1 MHFTNVRSEAYFKII
16 VKSKEKIRKKRFLTE
31 WYPILSVSGMNDV
44 IFIVKAAKDLDKKT
58 VIIPAVLGQSLGIRD
73 FAIIIGQGRSTVVQV
88 KLSNTNDFISRGGV
102 TTSTIE
108 VDTYTM
114 NLLRLEEGSRVEI
127 FPATVRPAES
137 ITIAPSKKLSEND
150 KIVIPGALKGKVLT
164 VGDVIPIT
172 LPEAGKTLLSVEEI
186 SPRMDGVLF
195 VSTTKIRF
203 LRPRKRIDNLI
214 IDVSFDDIGDY
225 DEIKD
230 KLRRFVITP
239 LLHPG
244 AYKGTGFTPSK
255 GIIISGPRGSGKT
268 MLVKAIVF
276 ETDVNLVYAHASDIL
291 SDSYFDSK
299 QALESLFA
307 EAKKKS
313 PAILCIEDIDE
324 IAPRRM
330 EESYD
335 VEKKLTSVL
344 ITLMDTL
351 DTPGVM
357 VIGTTSNPD
366 RIDPALL
373 RAGRF
378 DKEIEIPVPD
388 VKARLNILK
397 VLTRDLPLYVE
408 FERNAV
414 EQALK
419 KLSDKYESANTIRAK
434 LSVVMRP
441 SDIEELLENVDG
453 ELYKAVKDE
462 LLNDMLLNIA
472 KKTHG
477 FVGADLEALV
487 REAIMV
493 AINRLIEAGF
503 VTDEGLLSKEGVRK
517 LSITEYDFEE
527 ALKVVEPSA
536 LKEILIEVPEVH
548 WDDIGGY
555 DEVKQ
560 LLKEVI
566 EWPLNYP
573 ELFDATGIN
582 PPKGVLLYGPPGTG
596 KTLLAKAVATESG
609 ANFIAVKGPEVLS
622 KWVGEGERKIREIF
636 RKARQVAP
644 TIIFFDE
651 IDSIGQRRGSD
662 KMQHVD
668 SMINQLLTEMDG
680 LEEKGKVVVIAA
692 TNRPD
697 ILDPALLRPG
707 RFDRLILIPAPDEKA
722 RLEILKVHTKNVPL
736 ASDVKLKELAKKT
749 EGYSGADLEAL
760 VREATIE
767 AIRRVIDD
775 IKEGM
780 PPEVIREKVKVT
792 AKDFEKA
799 MKKVTPSITKSMISY
814 YESMEKNLK
823 SRVSS
828 KFADEY
834 GKFW

>member
-1 MHFTNVRSEAYFKII
+1 
-16 VKSKEKIRKKRFLTE
+16 
-31 WYPILSVSGMNDV
+31 VSDI
-44 IFIVKAAKDLDKKT
+44 IFIVNPSPELDKKT
-58 VIIPAVLGQSLGIRD
+58 VLLPPMFAQKLGIQD
-73 FAIIIGQGRSTVVQV
+73 FAVVVGHNVSTVVRV
-88 KLSNTNDFISRGGV
+88 RPTDAANFKNRGGI
-102 TTSTIE
+102 TTCIIE
-108 VDTYTM
+108 MDSYTAH
-114 NLLRLEEGSRVEI
+114 LLRLKDGSRVEL
-127 FPATVRPAES
+127 FPATIREAERL
-137 ITIAPSKKLSEND
+137 TLAPSKKLTEEDMIMVSRALEGRVFAVGD
-150 KIVIPGALKGKVLT
+150 IVPLRLPNAGETLLT
-164 VGDVIPIT
+164 V
-172 LPEAGKTLLSVEEI
+172 ESI
-186 SPRMDGVLF
+186 SPEDADGV
-195 VSTTKIRF
+195 VVTSSTKIHF
-203 LRPRKRIDNLI
+203 LKPRKRAGNLI
-214 IDVSFDDIGDY
+214 IDVGFDDIGDY

-230 KLRRFVITP
+230 KLRRFVMTP

-244 AYKGTGFTPSK
+244 AYEGTGFTPSK

-276 ETDVNLVYAHASDIL
+276 ETDVNLIYAHASDIL

-299 QALESLFA
+299 SALEGLFA
-307 EAKKKS
+307 EAKKS
-313 PAILCIEDIDE
+313 RPSIICIEDIDE
-324 IAPRRM
+324 IAPRRT
-330 EESYD
+330 EESP
-335 VEKKLTSVL
+335 EGERKLTSAL

-351 DTPGVM
+351 NVPGVM

-388 VKARLNILK
+388 VNARANILK
-397 VLTRDLPLYVE
+397 ILTRDLPLYIE
-408 FERNAV
+408 FDKNAV
-414 EQALK
+414 EAILK
-419 KLSDKYESANTIRAK
+419 KLGSKYESANRVRAR
-434 LSVVMRP
+434 LSIAMRP
-441 SDIEELLENVDG
+441 VDIEELIKNTDE
-453 ELYKAVKDE
+453 ELYRAVREE
-462 LLNDMLLNIA
+462 LSTKMLLDIA

-503 VTDEGLLSKEGVRK
+503 VTDEGGLSSEGVSR
-517 LSITEYDFEE
+517 LSITKYDFEE

-555 DEVKQ
+555 EDVKQ

-566 EWPLNYP
+566 EWPLSRP
-573 ELFDATGIN
+573 ELFEATGIN

-707 RFDRLILIPAPDEKA
+707 RFDRLILIPAPNEKA

-736 ASDVKLKELAKKT
+736 ASDVKLENLAKKT

-767 AIRRVIDD
+767 AIRRVIDE
-775 IKEGM
+775 ITENT
-780 PPEVIREKVKVT
+780 PLEVIREKVRVT
-792 AKDFEKA
+792 TKDFEKA
-799 MKKVTPSITKSMISY
+799 MKKVTPSISKSMITY
-814 YESMEKNLK
+814 YEEIQKNLK
-823 SRVSS
+823 GRVAS
-828 KFADEY
+828 KFAEDY